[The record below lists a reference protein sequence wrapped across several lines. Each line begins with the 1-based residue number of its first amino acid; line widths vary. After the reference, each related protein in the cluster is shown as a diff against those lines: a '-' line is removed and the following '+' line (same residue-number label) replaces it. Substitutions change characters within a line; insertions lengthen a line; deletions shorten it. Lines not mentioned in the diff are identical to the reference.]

1 MHPLQ
6 LSERAKKHVPIVAGP
21 VTTAERELAAF
32 VSSIRD
38 CLGSEQ
44 TRFLTEIWL
53 DELASMDSMPEPTSP
68 DWRLVTVAASA
79 RLASRLIDVQN
90 HRAPLRVAAAG

>member
-6 LSERAKKHVPIVAGP
+6 LSECTKKHAPIVAGP
-21 VTTAERELAAF
+21 VTAAERELAVF

-38 CLGSEQ
+38 CLGPEQ

-53 DELASMDSMPEPTSP
+53 DELASMDFMPEPSSP
-68 DWRLVTVAASA
+68 NWRLVTLAASA

-90 HRAPLRVAAAG
+90 HRAPLRAAEAA